1 VNNLSFDE
9 KESALKYLSDKNP
22 MYAVLALEVRNP
34 ESGYFSK
41 VLRTPEIVS
50 SMEPSV
56 WWKSAAGPTVP
67 DSLLTL
73 INNIFVMPSSSAGI
87 ERSFSTLG
95 NIMTPVRNRLGL
107 EKASMLCCIHNQL
120 KLEQETFSRKR
131 KRHHYESDS
140 PS

>member
-1 VNNLSFDE
+1 VNNLSFDD

-50 SMEPSV
+50 SMETSV

-67 DSLLTL
+67 DSFLTL
-73 INNIFVMPSSSAGI
+73 VNNIFVMPSSSAGI
-87 ERSFSTLG
+87 EISFSTLG

-107 EKASMLCCIHNQL
+107 ESMLCCIHNQL
-120 KLEQETFSRKR
+120 KLEQETCSRKR